1 MAITEQFKKL
11 FTRQK
16 NSTDSLVLLLKRR
29 VRENQKADQATL
41 VAPYDLFLEF
51 VKSDLAYL
59 GALSSGYGE
68 CSKEVYASAS
78 INLGNLVA
86 PAGIDLE
93 VGGEI
98 FGTSGSQ
105 ALILVH
111 VQPKSMPGFSGAAPI
126 CLMKLDGVR
135 RTATASISGK
145 AGIGL
150 PESVTSAASAAGVET
165 LALSLEAKGEASL
178 SGEYMSLI
186 DEAPRWFPVH
196 LDSDLK
202 KFFSLALGS
211 GSKGD
216 LKQEVADWLVQ
227 KCGVPL
233 EGASTC
239 EGSWQGWAG
248 PKLTQH
254 FDLLKFDPKNPKKG
268 AKNWKTENLLE
279 ILKYLQ
285 DYYANEQAVKKLEE
299 KKISVPPLKERVLIL
314 TYINLLEQPARE
326 PEAPKDSPYNSL
338 CFVSLWGHTRDG
350 STSIKAEARLGKK
363 VDAGA
368 EAQATGYLKHTAY
381 RFQTWT
387 PAKKFKGNMIMTQ
400 DTIIDYRR
408 VQKSAEAHLKKPDK
422 EKEKPLV
429 YNMMTYRSAVV
440 FWRYPEKTEDI
451 NTVFR
456 ASETNSG
463 VCFGVSVQA
472 IKLRECVLATSA
484 LSSEQK
490 ILLDSLSAQLRM
502 TTDQL
507 KTCLTE
513 SWVFDPE
520 FNPGFPTD
528 VILLESSFTTDPLTA
543 DIVAPQKNQSPYQIK
558 KGFLDEM
565 VARTLALQAF
575 RIRYRIADLA
585 ENKQTL
591 FKLGIPE
598 KLHAVSDLSLGI
610 QLNSIT
616 RAGCEGVVDIDTR
629 WMNQYLDQLSESPDP
644 SKASRQGI
652 PPVALLH
659 Q

>member
-11 FTRQK
+11 FLRQK

-51 VKSDLAYL
+51 VKSDMAYL

-68 CSKEVYASAS
+68 CSKEVYASTS
-78 INLGNLVA
+78 INFGELVA

-93 VGGEI
+93 VGGDI
-98 FGTSGSQ
+98 AGASGSQ
-105 ALILVH
+105 ALIVLHVH
-111 VQPKSMPGFSGAAPI
+111 PKSMPGFSAAAPI
-126 CLMKLDGVR
+126 CLMKLDGKR
-135 RTATASISGK
+135 RTAKASISGK
-145 AGIGL
+145 AAVGL
-150 PESVTSAASAAGVET
+150 PDSVTSAASAAGVET

-186 DEAPRWFPVH
+186 DEAPRWFSGP

-202 KFFSLALGS
+202 KFFLLALGS

-216 LKQEVADWLVQ
+216 LKQEVADWLVK

-233 EGASTC
+233 EGNLANGGT
-239 EGSWQGWAG
+239 WQDWKG

-254 FDLLKFDPKNPKKG
+254 FDLLKLDIKNPKKG

-279 ILKYLQ
+279 VLKYLQ
-285 DYYANEQAVKKLEE
+285 TYYADEQAVKKLEE
-299 KKISVPPLKERVLIL
+299 RKISVPPLKERVLL
-314 TYINLLEQPARE
+314 PTYINFLEQPTRE
-326 PEAPKDSPYNSL
+326 PDAPYNSPYNNL
-338 CFVSLWGHTRDG
+338 CFVSLWGHGKDG
-350 STSIKAEARLGKK
+350 STSIQAEARLGKK

-387 PAKKFKGNMIMTQ
+387 PAKNFKGNMIMTQ
-400 DTIIDYRR
+400 DTVIDYRM
-408 VQKSAEAHLKKPDK
+408 VQKSAEAHLKKP
-422 EKEKPLV
+422 EKEAEKPSV

-451 NTVFR
+451 TTVFR

-472 IKLRECVLATSA
+472 LKLRECVLAANA

-513 SWVFDPE
+513 SWVFDRE
-520 FNPGFPTD
+520 FNPDFPTE

-543 DIVAPQKNQSPYQIK
+543 VILAPQNNPSPYQIK
-558 KGFLDEM
+558 KGFLDDM
-565 VARTLALQAF
+565 VTRTRTLQAV

-598 KLHAVSDLSLGI
+598 KLHGVSDLSLGI

-616 RAGCEGVVDIDTR
+616 RAGCEGVVDIDTQ
-629 WMNQYLDQLSESPDP
+629 WMNQYLDQLGESPDP
-644 SKASRQGI
+644 SKASRRGI

>member
-29 VRENQKADQATL
+29 VRENQKADQASL

-51 VKSDLAYL
+51 VKSDMAYL

-68 CSKEVYASAS
+68 CGKEVHASPS
-78 INLGNLVA
+78 INFGELVA
-86 PAGIDLE
+86 PAGIDLK
-93 VGGEI
+93 VGGKI
-98 FGTSGSQ
+98 GGASGSQ
-105 ALILVH
+105 ALIVLHVH
-111 VQPKSMPGFSGAAPI
+111 PKSMAGFSAAAPI
-126 CLMKLDGVR
+126 CLMKLDGKR

-150 PESVTSAASAAGVET
+150 PESVTSVASAAGIET

-186 DEAPRWFPVH
+186 DEAPRWFSGP

-233 EGASTC
+233 EGASTR
-239 EGSWQGWAG
+239 EGSWQGWVG

-268 AKNWKTENLLE
+268 AKNWRTENLLE
-279 ILKYLQ
+279 ILNYLQ
-285 DYYANEQAVKKLEE
+285 DYYADEQAVKKLEE

-314 TYINLLEQPARE
+314 TYINLLDQPARE
-326 PEAPKDSPYNSL
+326 PEALKDSPYNSL

-350 STSIKAEARLGKK
+350 STSIQAEARLGKK

-387 PAKKFKGNMIMTQ
+387 PAKNFKGNMIMTQ
-400 DTIIDYRR
+400 DTVIDYRM
-408 VQKSAEAHLKKPDK
+408 VQKSAEAHLKKP

-472 IKLRECVLATSA
+472 LKLRECVLAASA
-484 LSSEQK
+484 LSSEQE

-507 KTCLTE
+507 KTCLSE
-513 SWVFDPE
+513 SWVFDRE
-520 FNPGFPTD
+520 FKPDFPTEI
-528 VILLESSFTTDPLTA
+528 ILLESSFTTEPSLTA

-558 KGFLDEM
+558 NGFLDEM
-565 VARTLALQAF
+565 VARTRTLQAV

-591 FKLGIPE
+591 FKLGD
-598 KLHAVSDLSLGI
+598 SDSSPGI
-610 QLNSIT
+610 QLNSVT
-616 RAGCEGVVDIDTR
+616 RAGSEGVVDIDTQ
-629 WMNQYLDQLSESPDP
+629 WMTPYLKDQLSESPDP
-644 SKASRQGI
+644 SKASRQAI